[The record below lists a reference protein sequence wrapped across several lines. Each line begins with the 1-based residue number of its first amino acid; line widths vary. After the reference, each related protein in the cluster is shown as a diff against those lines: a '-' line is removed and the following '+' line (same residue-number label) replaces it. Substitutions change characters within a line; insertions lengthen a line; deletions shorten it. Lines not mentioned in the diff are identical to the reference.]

1 MRLIDCF
8 SELLAYTVHITG
20 GGPSTSELS
29 YEEALA
35 RYDDLLDRAQVA
47 RSRLRI
53 PEKDWNEAHFAVSAL
68 MDEMILCS
76 TWPGRNV
83 WQTTQFQH
91 RFFNTTN
98 AGAEF
103 FEHLSTLGPGRD
115 DVREVYDWCLAMGFK
130 GAYFRPEDSGDL
142 EELIKQ
148 NQGLLKRP
156 GVDHDVLHMFPD
168 AYGADRKDRRKGMS
182 GLVIFSVMAG
192 IIPILLFIVLYIFYN
207 NILNGML
214 AVYFQ

>member
-1 MRLIDCF
+1 M
-8 SELLAYTVHITG
+8 
-20 GGPSTSELS
+20 
-29 YEEALA
+29 
-35 RYDDLLDRAQVA
+35 
-47 RSRLRI
+47 
-53 PEKDWNEAHFAVSAL
+53 
-68 MDEMILCS
+68 
-76 TWPGRNV
+76 

-142 EELIKQ
+142 EEITKQ
-148 NQGLLKRP
+148 NQGLLKRT

-192 IIPILLFIVLYIFYN
+192 IIPILLFIGLYIFYN